1 MNDFKNPIPYK
12 ARSVIYL
19 VGLVVAAMSIFI
31 PALLLGSPLEP
42 WIPTVT
48 AVFGLTGAVTAVL
61 AKANLTQDDQKD
73 HTEVTLPV
81 EDSDLSPEAYRDRM
95 LLLTEELQK
104 ISERE
109 VETEGYDADPV
120 QYESRRARREAE
132 ER

>member
-31 PALLLGSPLEP
+31 PALLLGSPFEP

-61 AKANLTQDDQKD
+61 AKANLTQDDKEEASNSD
-73 HTEVTLPV
+73 KNTEDLPV
-81 EDSDLSPEAYRDRM
+81 TPEEYRDHM
-95 LLLTEELQK
+95 LRVTRRLQ
-104 ISERE
+104 EQPE
-109 VETEGYDADPV
+109 ETEGYDADPI
-120 QYESRRARREAE
+120 QYETRRARREAE

>member
-31 PALLLGSPLEP
+31 PALLLGSPFEP

-61 AKANLTQDDQKD
+61 AKANLTQDDKQEAVNNGD
-73 HTEVTLPV
+73 NTEDLPV
-81 EDSDLSPEAYRDRM
+81 TPEEYRDHM
-95 LLLTEELQK
+95 LRVTRRLQ
-104 ISERE
+104 EQPE
-109 VETEGYDADPV
+109 ETEGYDADPV
-120 QYESRRARREAE
+120 QYETRRARREAE